1 MRKFAILLA
10 LCAGISGGVALAAD
24 AQQLTVKQQQMQLAD
39 ALVAAGRAHD
49 KARFIALVHP
59 ALRACSAANQSE
71 YYDFVTMIFFK
82 DFPTGK
88 YSRVEIQPIAATDQP
103 ITWLAMPRQQFP
115 YPVRPK
121 VRLQIDY
128 DDIGNGQSQSEDF
141 EAAPGPSGWYLAVPC
156 PTDAGI
162 VFLRKYIADANAQ
175 QAKVA
180 AMAAKVPPA
189 LRDKVLKL
197 WESGHQDQAIK
208 AYQNATGSS
217 SSIAMVVINKLEEQ
231 QTAAHK

>member
-1 MRKFAILLA
+1 MRKFAILLV
-10 LCAGISGGVALAAD
+10 LCAGASVGVA

-59 ALRACSAANQSE
+59 ALRACPAANQSE
-71 YYDFVTMIFFK
+71 YYDFVTMIFLK
-82 DFPTGK
+82 DFPAGK

-103 ITWLAMPRQQFP
+103 IAWLAMPREKFP

-141 EAAPGPSGWYLAVPC
+141 EAAPGPNGWYLAVPC

-180 AMAAKVPPA
+180 EMAAKVPPE
-189 LRDKVLKL
+189 LRDKVVKL
-197 WESGHQDQAIK
+197 WNDGNMDQAIK
-208 AYQNATGSS
+208 AYQDATGSTS
-217 SSIAMVVINKLEEQ
+217 SMAMVIINKLEEE
-231 QTAAHK
+231 QTPAHR